1 MKKPFILKSLAKS
14 SNLQEKLDIK
24 IVIYQHNFED
34 MIPLNTTLSDS
45 DLTEEDGWVWLPAN
59 ESAILTLSQE
69 QKSIYLYLQLSVVL
83 GVYRAAI

>member
-45 DLTEEDGWVWLPAN
+45 DLTEEDGWVWLSAN
-59 ESAILTLSQE
+59 ESAIYADLKENNDDMYISATCF
-69 QKSIYLYLQLSVVL
+69 
-83 GVYRAAI
+83 RR

>member
-24 IVIYQHNFED
+24 IVIYQHNFKD

-45 DLTEEDGWVWLPAN
+45 DLTKEDGWVWLSAN
-59 ESAILTLSQE
+59 ESAIYADLKENNDDMYISATCF
-69 QKSIYLYLQLSVVL
+69 
-83 GVYRAAI
+83 RR